1 MNEDDVS
8 HASDSWRL
16 FFQDNIALQ
25 TSSESFASVPF
36 ISLNFVGSLDSS
48 DK

>member
-1 MNEDDVS
+1 MTSVMHLIVGD
-8 HASDSWRL
+8 

-36 ISLNFVGSLDSS
+36 INLNSVGSLDSS

>member
-1 MNEDDVS
+1 MTSVMHLIVGD
-8 HASDSWRL
+8 
-16 FFQDNIALQ
+16 FFQDSIALQ

-36 ISLNFVGSLDSS
+36 ISLNSVGSLDSS